1 MSLRRAADRRAPAE
15 AVELLVDTSVWVDH
29 LRKGDPLLAEA
40 LVDHRVA
47 MHPHILGEIA
57 LGALKNRRTVL
68 SLLENLPQAS
78 SATDREVQT
87 FVERRGLFG
96 RGIGYVDAHLLAATS
111 LAPGRAI
118 WTRDKRLMGVASDLN
133 LLADV
138 R

>member
-1 MSLRRAADRRAPAE
+1 
-15 AVELLVDTSVWVDH
+15 
-29 LRKGDPLLAEA
+29 
-40 LVDHRVA
+40 

-68 SLLENLPQAS
+68 SLLENLPRRPAPPIEKCKPSSNAAAS
-78 SATDREVQT
+78 LA
-87 FVERRGLFG
+87 G
-96 RGIGYVDAHLLAATS
+96 GIGYVDAHLLAATS
-111 LAPGRAI
+111 LAPGLAI

>member
-40 LVDHRVA
+40 LVDRRVA

-111 LAPGRAI
+111 LAPGLAI

>member
-1 MSLRRAADRRAPAE
+1 M
-15 AVELLVDTSVWVDH
+15 ELLVDTSVWVDH

-57 LGALKNRRTVL
+57 LGALKNSRTVL

-111 LAPGRAI
+111 LAPGLAI